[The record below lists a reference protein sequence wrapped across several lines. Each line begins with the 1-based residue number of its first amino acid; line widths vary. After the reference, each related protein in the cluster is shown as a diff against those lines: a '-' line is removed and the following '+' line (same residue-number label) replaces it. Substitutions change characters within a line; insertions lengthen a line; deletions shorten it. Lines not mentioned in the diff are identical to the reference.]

1 MTTNSQRYTKYTKE
15 TIKKGARA
23 GVYNTNLDV
32 MDYNYLIGDFG
43 GSTVTL
49 INIKTGM
56 IHTCNPSDIYM
67 PGGESKNYLD
77 YDQEVMKVGD
87 KVCFRANSS
96 NNLFE
101 ITKIN
106 PVEKNCNLYSK
117 TGTRLY
123 DIPLSYLRFA
133 YKTDS
138 VKEEESKV
146 IQLNKKVEEKKN
158 MPKTKKDN
166 VIKKA
171 FDEKK
176 EKLIQKV
183 KDDEETMIKE
193 EEPFKCIKIT
203 VKRKDQDILVKCKDS
218 MYSGTAIVQGYFDTS
233 KTEEEKK
240 EAIRQSIN
248 NALTVFFDEDK
259 RRRVNVFLPN
269 EGNGYC
275 RFNTISDTFKE
286 EDLCWRTFDS
296 TSVDCLKDL
305 ESGNVY
311 RDAHEARSDFYRI
324 KNDLLQKK
332 KQIIEKL
339 NKVDIDEEE

>member
-1 MTTNSQRYTKYTKE
+1 MTTKSSNEYIKYTKE

-87 KVCFRANSS
+87 KVCFRANES
-96 NNLFE
+96 NALFE
-101 ITKIN
+101 ITKVN
-106 PVEKNCNLYSK
+106 PVEQSCNLYSK

-158 MPKTKKDN
+158 MSKTKKDN
-166 VIKKA
+166 AIKKA
-171 FDEKK
+171 FDEKQKTLLKTADKKK
-176 EKLIQKV
+176 E
-183 KDDEETMIKE
+183 DEGEDFEFGDITITIK
-193 EEPFKCIKIT
+193 KKG
-203 VKRKDQDILVKCKDS
+203 KGILVKCKDD
-218 MYSGTAIVQGYFDTS
+218 MYYGTAFIDNYQGNDMTS
-233 KTEEEKK
+233 IAS
-240 EAIRQSIN
+240 AIQSAFEN
-248 NALTVFFDEDK
+248 FCDED
-259 RRRVNVFLPN
+259 RRKRVNMFVPEIGENYLRYSMINEEDKPN
-269 EGNGYC
+269 ESKLEWVNWNGS
-275 RFNTISDTFKE
+275 FN
-286 EDLCWRTFDS
+286 
-296 TSVDCLKDL
+296 CLMDL
-305 ESGNVY
+305 EIGNVY
-311 RDAHEARSDFYRI
+311 RDGHEAKSDFYRL
-324 KNDLLQKK
+324 KNIMLQKQ